1 MPLCLAACDLVVSRA
16 GAITL
21 SEIQAKGKPAVL
33 IPSPYVAENHQF
45 HNAMALVNKNAASVI
60 EEKDLTEDK
69 LIEAVDSMVSDRAL
83 LSQYSE
89 NAKSMAITDAS
100 QRIYSIVKDIL
111 NK

>member
-1 MPLCLAACDLVVSRA
+1 
-16 GAITL
+16 
-21 SEIQAKGKPAVL
+21 
-33 IPSPYVAENHQF
+33 
-45 HNAMALVNKNAASVI
+45 MALVNKNAASVI

-89 NAKSMAITDAS
+89 NAKAMAITDAS
-100 QRIYSIVKDIL
+100 QRNYSIVKDIL